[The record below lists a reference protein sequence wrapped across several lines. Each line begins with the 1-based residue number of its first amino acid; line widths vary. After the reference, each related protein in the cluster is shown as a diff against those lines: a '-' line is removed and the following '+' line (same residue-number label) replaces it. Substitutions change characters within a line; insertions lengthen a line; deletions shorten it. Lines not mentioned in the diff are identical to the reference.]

1 MMDSRGVFD
10 AMTRNLSSLHGLRSS
25 RAGYE
30 LTIAV
35 QQAVRLGT
43 ELRWVNDLAML
54 ADGMTKAG
62 AKKDLLNFFVNRQ
75 RWSIVHDESF
85 TAGKKLHKAALQK
98 QLTECSELFLS
109 SLKKFADANHLPWY
123 LDEADTGQFEDE
135 TLMQN
140 LRNFRVVSGP

>member
-1 MMDSRGVFD
+1 MGC
-10 AMTRNLSSLHGLRSS
+10 LGLRSS

-43 ELRWVNDLAML
+43 QLRWVNGLAML
-54 ADGMTKAG
+54 ADGLTKAG

-85 TAGKKLHKAALQK
+85 TAGKRLHKVALQK
-98 QLTECSELFLS
+98 KLSGSCPSLPKACADDGSFKDHSSTKKKDAAGNGCLAYIGYECPGAVL
-109 SLKKFADANHLPWY
+109 
-123 LDEADTGQFEDE
+123 EACPRSCG
-135 TLMQN
+135 
-140 LRNFRVVSGP
+140 SC